1 MRTWPRGNSS
11 AKVVNSG
18 EPLAALSKKP
28 ELLAPGGSLEKC
40 KIAFLYGAD
49 AVYVGGPEFSLR
61 SYARNLSDHDLAEAV
76 FVAHR
81 LHKRLYVTINIYARA
96 ADLKTLPPY
105 LEYLQQLGVDAVI
118 VSDPGVLVSVRRHAS
133 DLAVHL
139 STQANT
145 TNALAVAFWSQQGI
159 RRINLARELSLAE
172 IADIAGASDAE
183 LEVFVHGAMCVSY
196 SGRCLLSAFLTGRS
210 ANSGLCTQ
218 PCRWTYE
225 LIEASRPGERFPLTQ
240 DRRGSYLLN
249 SRDLC
254 LIEEIGRLAA
264 LDLTAFKIEGRMK
277 GALYVATVTRCYRQ
291 AIDRWRADPNA
302 FRAEAD
308 WLRDLE
314 RVSHRPYTKGLL
326 VAPSGNGAAGL
337 AGTVSYVRSH
347 GLAGLVRS
355 HPAAHPDHPES
366 SNLPEPARICLE
378 VRSRIELPVELEFL
392 YPDGSSRLHQV
403 QRMRDLRGEPIR
415 LAHPN
420 SIIELEVPFSTFP
433 LQVVRRRQAEG
444 SGLES
449 AGDDA
454 TETAASACH
463 AANFPAAAAVSR

>member
-1 MRTWPRGNSS
+1 MTRLNQ
-11 AKVVNSG
+11 
-18 EPLAALSKKP
+18 KP
-28 ELLAPGGSLEKC
+28 ELLAPGGSLEQC

-61 SYARNLSDHDLAEAV
+61 SYARNLSDQDLAEAV

-81 LHKRLYVTINIYARA
+81 RHKRLYVTVNIYARA
-96 ADLKTLPPY
+96 ADLKKLPPY
-105 LEYLQQLGVDAVI
+105 LDYLQHLGVDAVI
-118 VSDPGVLVSVRRHAS
+118 ISDPGVLLLLRRHAP

-145 TNALAVAFWSQQGI
+145 TNALAVAFWKQQGI

-172 IADIAGASDAE
+172 IAEIAGAGETD
-183 LEVFVHGAMCVSY
+183 LEMFVHGAMCVSY

-210 ANSGLCTQ
+210 ANSGRCTQ

-264 LDLTAFKIEGRMK
+264 LGLTAFKIEGRMK

-291 AIDRWRADPNA
+291 AIDRWWADPNT

-326 VAPSGNGAAGL
+326 LTPSENGGAGL
-337 AGTVSYVRSH
+337 ADTVSYVRSH

-355 HPAAHPDHPES
+355 HPAVHPDHPKS
-366 SNLPEPARICLE
+366 SNVPQPGRICLE

-392 YPDGSSRLHQV
+392 YPDGTGRLHQV
-403 QRMRDLRGEPIR
+403 RRMRDLHGEPIQV
-415 LAHPN
+415 AHPN
-420 SIIELEVPFSTFP
+420 STIELEVPFSTFP
-433 LQVVRRRQAEG
+433 LQVVRRQAEG
-444 SGLES
+444 SGLDP
-449 AGDDA
+449 AGTDP
-454 TETAASACH
+454 TE
-463 AANFPAAAAVSR
+463 AAAGAPRRPFPRSRGGIEVNHGRA